1 MRNKERRDEKYNQT
15 DPIYLNS
22 RKVAEFLLQKIDDVK
37 KELENFSRMG
47 EAIKEDDFY
56 YYDGYLKYI
65 NTEKIKELASKLKQG
80 EMFNFRDLYK
90 LFCSVWDD
98 QVLKEIGEAETSDF
112 KTDREK
118 EDDEEEEVIVVPVS
132 KKVWSF
138 YMTYDFVD
146 WEIWT
151 NRKVLT

>member
-1 MRNKERRDEKYNQT
+1 MHNKEKRDEKYNQT

-22 RKVAEFLLQKIDDVK
+22 RKVAELLLRKIDEVK
-37 KELENFSRMG
+37 RELGNFSRMG

-56 YYDGYLKYI
+56 YYDGYLKHI
-65 NTEKIKELASKLKQG
+65 NTEKIKELASMVKQK
-80 EMFNFRDLYK
+80 ETFNFRDLYK
-90 LFCSVWDD
+90 LFCSVWDKE
-98 QVLKEIGEAETSDF
+98 VLEEIEESETFDD
-112 KTDREK
+112 KPDKEK
-118 EDDEEEEVIVVPVS
+118 EEDDEEVIVVPVS

-151 NRKVLT
+151 NRKALT